1 VQYDF
6 NDDLMGYASY
16 SKGVNV
22 GVNTFNTAFL
32 SLPPF
37 ALAIAQNELDLSVVQ
52 KPEKLTNYEI
62 GFKGTLADGKV
73 RFQSALYYAIWE
85 DQLNNR
91 SRTEPDRPI
100 AQGGNG
106 STSALQITGFANTGE
121 TKLKGIEV
129 EITAKPT
136 DNLELGIAGAMN
148 ESEIQTFT
156 NPLVSQLS
164 GIIGDGFRGK
174 QLPLASKYSA
184 NLSAQYGMP
193 ISAWDDGS
201 WFVRGDLSWK
211 DKQFLNPANI
221 TWIKA
226 RTVVNFRAGITRG
239 PLSIDAFVL
248 NAFNDKNYVAGFQ
261 GGIIAPAPTPSGTAE
276 SYVIV
281 GLPDLR
287 TYGARLAYKF

>member
-1 VQYDF
+1 MGATVSPGAAAAFGIPAGFYGPLAKLVEEKYTEFLPRLIVQYDF
-6 NDDLMGYASY
+6 NDDLMGYASF

-22 GVNTFNTAFL
+22 GANTFNTAFL

-37 ALAIAQNELDLSVVQ
+37 ALAIAQNDLGLSVVQ

-91 SRTEPDRPI
+91 SRTVRDQPVGTGPG
-100 AQGGNG
+100 QGGNG
-106 STSALQITGFANTGE
+106 TTALLQITGFANTGE
-121 TKLKGIEV
+121 TKLTGIELEV
-129 EITAKPT
+129 VAKPT
-136 DNLELGIAGAMN
+136 DNLELGFAAAMN
-148 ESEIQTFT
+148 ESEIQTFS

-164 GIIGDGFRGK
+164 GVIGEGFRGN

-211 DKQFLNPANI
+211 DK
-221 TWIKA
+221 
-226 RTVVNFRAGITRG
+226 
-239 PLSIDAFVL
+239 
-248 NAFNDKNYVAGFQ
+248 
-261 GGIIAPAPTPSGTAE
+261 
-276 SYVIV
+276 
-281 GLPDLR
+281 
-287 TYGARLAYKF
+287 